1 MAPEVIACD
10 ENPDATYDYRVRVS
24 CLQKKPKT
32 KPKTKQNTSK
42 QKPKPYACSMNVHEQ
57 GQFLRLFIFL

>member
-24 CLQKKPKT
+24 CLQKKNKNKTQNQTKRKQT
-32 KPKTKQNTSK
+32 KPKTLHLQYEHPWKRAVFETF
-42 QKPKPYACSMNVHEQ
+42 YI
-57 GQFLRLFIFL
+57 L